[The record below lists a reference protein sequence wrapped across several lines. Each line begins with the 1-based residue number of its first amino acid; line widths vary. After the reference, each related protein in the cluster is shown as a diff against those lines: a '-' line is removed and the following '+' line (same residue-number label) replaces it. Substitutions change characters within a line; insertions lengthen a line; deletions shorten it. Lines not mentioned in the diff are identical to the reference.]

1 MLGGFG
7 FCIDE
12 LAHGAAGAGK
22 FLADVAL
29 QVEACLYALG
39 VKAVD
44 QRPTAALGVFRV
56 DVAAQFGGG
65 MCRTE
70 VQVGGIDAA
79 AGHAVLCIVHF
90 AKADTLVRR
99 YYAGGFFGKSLG
111 SSVIFLQIAADL
123 IVAHLHQL
131 HAADLLGHRFAAADA
146 HAAGEADATAFVVA
160 VVVQVAGGEGGSAEA
175 VAALGFGSGCGGDQ
189 PADKFAMPADVDAVA
204 AVAGKDAALFAD
216 GGVVGID
223 FAAVVVGTA

>member
-1 MLGGFG
+1 MLGGFD

-39 VKAVD
+39 IKAVD

-70 VQVGGIDAA
+70 VQVGSVDAA
-79 AGHAVLCIVHF
+79 VGAAVLAVLCFSV
-90 AKADTLVRR
+90 ADAV
-99 YYAGGFFGKSLG
+99 
-111 SSVIFLQIAADL
+111 V
-123 IVAHLHQL
+123 
-131 HAADLLGHRFAAADA
+131 AAAEAAALVDQMEIVGGA
-146 HAAGEADATAFVVA
+146 ALAERFPANGAAAGEADATAFVVA

-175 VAALGFGSGCGGDQ
+175 VAALRFGSGCGGDQ
-189 PADKFAMPADVDAVA
+189 PADKFAVPADVDAVA

-223 FAAVVVGTA
+223 FAAVVVGAA